1 MTERKGKEYKE
12 GELEIILALAPT
24 EQNITNLSK
33 LLDRTPDAIK
43 LVYRIAFEYGPFA
56 KKATSQEKKILAAK
70 KKLGINIGRKRIRK
84 KDSPQS

>member
-56 KKATSQEKKILAAK
+56 KEATSQEKKV
-70 KKLGINIGRKRIRK
+70 
-84 KDSPQS
+84 